1 MKMTTLNL
9 TTKELDL
16 TFVEQVL
23 NEALVASKLAA
34 LDMYRKIG
42 ERDCCG
48 FGWVSVYDV
57 RSNSKLGKLLA
68 KHGFSKAWN
77 GGLQLWDP
85 AGVPTQSISVKEAG
99 AYAYATILQD
109 KLGLKAYGGS
119 RMD

>member
-1 MKMTTLNL
+1 MNNL
-9 TTKELDL
+9 TVDTKTLDL

-23 NEALVASKLAA
+23 NQALVASKLAA
-34 LDMYRKIG
+34 LDMHRQVG
-42 ERDCCG
+42 ERDACG

-68 KHGFSKAWN
+68 LHGFSKAWN

-85 AGVPTQSISVKEAG
+85 SGVPTQSISVKEAG
-99 AYAYATILQD
+99 AYAYAAVLADQ
-109 KLGLKAYGGS
+109 LGLKAYGGS

>member
-1 MKMTTLNL
+1 MMNLTVDTKTLDLNL
-9 TTKELDL
+9 
-16 TFVEQVL
+16 VEAVL

-34 LDMYRKIG
+34 LDMYAKIG

-48 FGWVSVYDV
+48 FGWVTVYDV
-57 RSNSKLGKLLA
+57 RSNSKVGKLLA
-68 KHGFSKAWN
+68 KHGFSKAYN

-85 AGVPTQSISVKEAG
+85 SGVPTQSISVKEAG

>member
-1 MKMTTLNL
+1 MTTLNL
-9 TTKELDL
+9 TVDAKTLDL

-23 NEALVASKLAA
+23 NQALVASKLAA
-34 LDMYRKIG
+34 LAVHRRVG
-42 ERDCCG
+42 ERDACG

-68 KHGFSKAWN
+68 KHGFSKAYN

-109 KLGLKAYGGS
+109 LLGLKAYGSS

>member
-1 MKMTTLNL
+1 MMNL
-9 TTKELDL
+9 TAKELDL
-16 TFVEQVL
+16 TFAEQVI
-23 NEALVASKLAA
+23 NEAGVAAKLAG
-34 LDMYRKIG
+34 LEMYRKIG

-48 FGWVSVYDV
+48 FGWVTVYDV

-68 KHGFSKAWN
+68 KYGFSKAYN

-99 AYAYATILQD
+99 AYAYATVLQD